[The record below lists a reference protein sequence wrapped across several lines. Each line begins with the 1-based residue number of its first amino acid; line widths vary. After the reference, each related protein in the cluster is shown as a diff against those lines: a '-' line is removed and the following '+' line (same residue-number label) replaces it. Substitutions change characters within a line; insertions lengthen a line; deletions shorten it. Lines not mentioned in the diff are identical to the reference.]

1 MSRYI
6 ENFNFNEQDYKSEND
21 MLALYLEKVDRS
33 EKFFFIEKNQ
43 GRMCCYY
50 DEKINDYSRYLTDII
65 EIINKKNQLKALRL
79 GLKKLPADKKV
90 YIEEYFFYDSYKQ
103 PTLNELSAKHKIS
116 RQSYKKNLQNSLKV
130 LSELVLEIYEEF

>member
-50 DEKINDYSRYLTDII
+50 DEEINDYSRYLTDII

>member
-1 MSRYI
+1 MNRYF
-6 ENFNFNEQDYKSEND
+6 EKFNFNAKEYESETE
-21 MLALYLEKVDRS
+21 MLSLYLKKVERD
-33 EKFFFIEKNQ
+33 EQYYFIEKNQ
-43 GRMCCYY
+43 GKMYCYY
-50 DEKINDYSRYLTDII
+50 DEEINDYSRYLTDII